1 MINEKSDL
9 EYDGMC
15 DAISHAEL
23 AQLEGG
29 AQIGSIQAST

>member
-1 MINEKSDL
+1 MINEKSNL

-23 AQLEGG
+23 AQLESG
-29 AQIGSIQAST
+29 AQVGSVQAST